1 MSMSGPQRNA
11 IQSRQFGNRKCQHL
25 FEHYRS
31 KLGLK
36 NHHLLPF
43 SLSLY
48 GSHRRLPR
56 LTSWQAQ
63 IKQVE
68 TFYGIDKSR
77 VCWWQKSASQVS
89 LLLRIRTRQG
99 KTPGNADQSTV
110 AVGCCITRAAPTW
123 RKKVESQRERLYW
136 MLLHGYILTWATVY
150 WAHIIEMQ

>member
-1 MSMSGPQRNA
+1 MSTSIRTLSIETRIEKP
-11 IQSRQFGNRKCQHL
+11 S
-25 FEHYRS
+25 S
-31 KLGLK
+31 S
-36 NHHLLPF
+36 PF
-43 SLSLY
+43 LSLSMAPTD
-48 GSHRRLPR
+48 GSHR

-150 WAHIIEMQ
+150 WALIIEISSNAMNFIRRVL